1 MMTTFFRRLWLLPLL
16 MAVVTTSGAEPRMSN
31 VGGENASNVRT
42 LRLVQD
48 DAQDYMVSK
57 IYRLK
62 YVQSNDLVPFL
73 TGIVMRYNQN
83 SSVGCVTYGN
93 NAQLLTVTCPAE
105 LMPYVDDFVAKA
117 DRDIPLSDKTLAD
130 TIVGTGITRAVYQ
143 PKYRS
148 GENLLNVLVE
158 TVIGAGPHSSV
169 YAYDANS
176 NQIYWKDNTSNTQ
189 YVYQFLGYLDRPAP
203 QITVTA
209 TLYEVRDS
217 DLDDIGLEYLAWKNG
232 PGLDLFQAG
241 MDFFSV
247 TSAGTA
253 AIQAASGPVGGF
265 FFAPQ
270 FDASF
275 LRLLSQSG
283 RAAVKNEASLTV
295 SNSDSSTYTI
305 SFDPEY
311 QNIFKS
317 DNDYMSVGVSA
328 GTDGQKY
335 HQVCLELS
343 SPIVNLH
350 YGQSQADYPEN
361 EAFSLTEYRPGDY
374 ARLPGVLACG
384 YRLQTANVVERNNVG
399 CELVEMAEMQGNIC
413 MELGKPA
420 ILAQWDETQQ
430 VEQRIGIPYLIDIP
444 YLGLLFG
451 TRTTSTLHS
460 RYYLVVTAEM
470 LNTAHANGLEA
481 GKLIKI
487 TGK

>member
-1 MMTTFFRRLWLLPLL
+1 M
-16 MAVVTTSGAEPRMSN
+16 
-31 VGGENASNVRT
+31 
-42 LRLVQD
+42 
-48 DAQDYMVSK
+48 
-57 IYRLK
+57 
-62 YVQSNDLVPFL
+62 
-73 TGIVMRYNQN
+73 
-83 SSVGCVTYGN
+83 
-93 NAQLLTVTCPAE
+93 
-105 LMPYVDDFVAKA
+105 
-117 DRDIPLSDKTLAD
+117 
-130 TIVGTGITRAVYQ
+130 
-143 PKYRS
+143 
-148 GENLLNVLVE
+148 
-158 TVIGAGPHSSV
+158 
-169 YAYDANS
+169 
-176 NQIYWKDNTSNTQ
+176 
-189 YVYQFLGYLDRPAP
+189 GYLDRPAP

-350 YGQSQADYPEN
+350 YGQSQADYPES
-361 EAFSLTEYRPGDY
+361 EAFSLTEYHPGDY